1 MLLVLMIVYG
11 AASLL
16 HFVHNALY
24 IQEYPNLPKWITPLA
39 VYASWCAI
47 AAIGIL
53 GYRLYRKVSHAL
65 GLLVIA
71 IYALLGFGG
80 LDHYVIA
87 PIGAHSSAMNAT
99 IIAEVSA
106 VSALLIFLAHSLL
119 TQLKTHRTLL
129 KS

>member
-1 MLLVLMIVYG
+1 MLVVLMIVYG

-24 IQEYPNLPKWITPLA
+24 IREYPNLPQWITPFG

-47 AAIGIL
+47 AAVGVL
-53 GYRLYRKVSHAL
+53 GYWLYRKVSQAF
-65 GLLVIA
+65 GLLGIA

-87 PIGAHSSAMNAT
+87 PIAAHSIAMNAT

-106 VSALLIFLAHSLL
+106 ASALLIYLAHSYL
-119 TQLKTHRTLL
+119 TSRRQLGPG
-129 KS
+129 

>member
-1 MLLVLMIVYG
+1 MRRERILLVLMVVYG

-24 IQEYPNLPKWITPLA
+24 IEQYPNLPKWITPFG

-47 AAIGIL
+47 AAIGAL
-53 GYRLYRKVSHAL
+53 GYWLYRKVSHAF

-80 LDHYVIA
+80 LDHYVVA
-87 PIGAHSSAMNAT
+87 PMAAHSFAMNAT
-99 IIAEVSA
+99 IIAELSA
-106 VSALLIFLAHSLL
+106 ASALLIYLAHALL
-119 TQLKTHRTLL
+119 RIR
-129 KS
+129 